1 MTTRAG
7 SSRTGRLALARGAA
21 AVCALGL
28 AGRSQG
34 ARVHSAGARRTPQGS
49 RAPRSRTS
57 PHPRTTGGQAAP

>member
-34 ARVHSAGARRTPQGS
+34 ARVHSAVAPRAPPGG
-49 RAPRSRTS
+49 RAPRGPPTPPPTTSR
-57 PHPRTTGGQAAP
+57 R